1 MSLKEDALKPQFDS
15 AAGEGRRL
23 QDLQGRVAVV
33 TGAGQGMGR
42 AIAGKLASQGARVAA
57 LDLNTAAVEET
68 VGQLDAPGTHLA
80 LACDVSSSEAV
91 DAAFERIAADLGE
104 VAVLVNNAGIGRA
117 PNDGSERMYELMA
130 KRNEELAGGGPAKTH
145 VDQVPFMEDEG
156 WRGVLAVNL
165 DGAFFCSRAAVRS
178 MIKAG
183 RGGAIVNISSTSA
196 QSGEGSVHYVASK
209 AALIGLT
216 RALARELGS
225 RGIRVNAIAPGPTNT
240 PIMQGIPEQWV
251 RDMENAIPLGRMAEP
266 EEVAEAVCW
275 LASDAASM
283 CTGSV
288 LVANGG
294 SYFF

>member
-1 MSLKEDALKPQFDS
+1 MPANAGASQPQVGP
-15 AAGEGRRL
+15 AADEGRRL
-23 QDLQGRVAVV
+23 QDWQGRVAVV

-42 AIAGKLASQGARVAA
+42 AIACKLASRGARVAA
-57 LDLNTAAVEET
+57 LDLNAAAVEET
-68 VGQLDAPGTHLA
+68 LAQLGGRGGHAA
-80 LACDVSSSEAV
+80 LACDISDSGAV
-91 DAAFERIAADLGE
+91 HAAFERIAADLGA

-145 VDQVPFMEDEG
+145 VDQLPFMEDEG

-165 DGAFFCSRAAVRS
+165 DGAFFCARAAVRS

-183 RGGAIVNISSTSA
+183 ERGAIVNVSSTSA
-196 QSGEGSVHYVASK
+196 QSGEGAVHYVASK

-225 RGIRVNAIAPGPTNT
+225 RGIRVNAVAPGPTNT

-251 RDMENAIPLGRMAEP
+251 RDMENAIPLGRMAQP
-266 EEVAEAVCW
+266 EEMAEAVCW
-275 LASDAASM
+275 LASDAAAM
-283 CTGSV
+283 CTGAV

>member
-1 MSLKEDALKPQFDS
+1 MSSPNARSQKLAE
-15 AAGEGRRL
+15 RI
-23 QDLQGRVAVV
+23 AVV

-42 AIAGKLASQGARVAA
+42 AIARKLASWGARVAA
-57 LDLNTAAVEET
+57 LDLNAAAVEET
-68 VGQLDAPGTHLA
+68 IAQLGERGAHVA
-80 LACDVSSSEAV
+80 LACDVSDSRAV
-91 DAAFERIAADLGE
+91 DAAFARIAADLGE
-104 VAVLVNNAGIGRA
+104 VAILVNNAGIGRA

-130 KRNEELAGGGPAKTH
+130 KRNAELASGGPAQTH

-165 DGAFFCSRAAVRS
+165 DGAFFCTRAAVRA

-183 RGGAIVNISSTSA
+183 RRGAIVNISSTSA
-196 QSGEGSVHYVASK
+196 QSGEGSVHYVTSK

-216 RALARELGS
+216 RALARELGG
-225 RGIRVNAIAPGPTNT
+225 RGIRVNAVAPGPTNT

-283 CTGSV
+283 CTGAV